1 MRIIMKRY
9 LSLFLSLCILIL
21 TMPSISLA
29 EYVDA
34 PAPDAPAETTLEP
47 TETPDATETPEPTGT
62 PAATESPEP
71 TGTPAAT
78 ESPEPTGTPAAAALP
93 AITNT
98 RGVLSYSYTPP
109 EGVTVVGQQWLKSG
123 EDISGA
129 ADATYTLTMED
140 MIYKFDSMSV
150 RLTLSDGNTVT
161 SGGYSMNLN
170 NQWKLSYGYLII
182 MGNYD
187 HSSTDFPI
195 DFNAAYSCVEV
206 NIGATVTGL
215 TLMNKTL
222 LNHGTIY
229 GSRLDDCTV
238 KNSPNGV
245 VHVPV
250 TINGKEYSSTPD
262 SSVKFIYGGN
272 ALAALNE
279 WYEAN
284 NPGASAADLVWLD
297 ADNKGVTE
305 QSTLELNNIF
315 VFLGKLR
322 CSIDESDALMAGD
335 TARADVETNIDYADM
350 SCEWLYHGEVI
361 GAGTTVVLPELTPG
375 ATDVITFKVKLTQDL
390 NGISVERE
398 VTATFSGVA
407 YDVAVDYESDNV
419 VITPLGDVTI
429 SGVDVTVNGNR
440 IAGTLSDGVWTV
452 PLTSGNRYLDV
463 AISVLGEDGAPLAGD
478 RTLKLER
485 PDADIYKDDF
495 SITVTHPGPELDDVV
510 TITCAH
516 PDHYK
521 DISIAGAVYAGAREI
536 EISVKRD
543 VDPTLYARNPGS
555 NEKQQLISLW
565 GDVDNTADNSVTLN
579 VTSQHTLAS
588 GDELFWGEVLKAK
601 ASEGATITWY
611 INGEAVSPPPALVDG
626 KYTIPVG
633 TNSLS
638 ILATHGSDEIG
649 RSFTDIK
656 SPIRVTLDYA
666 NERIYMRR
674 DAACN
679 KSLTLSSGSKSD
691 EVNDTVYEVGWQ
703 LSDLGFPKAQDEVL
717 TLNVLWDTGSINI
730 PVTIPARFE
739 GQAIEDTVHYASELD
754 PDSGLWNA
762 RIATHNYIV
771 RHSAVKVVDAS
782 GKEIICNGDGSMW
795 TPSEPLSGGMTYRIY
810 AQQYSIDASNGAQN
824 AFRSDWFDTGV
835 SFTPG
840 EIELSTYAPLAGD
853 TVTATISADLE
864 SQYHSGLAW
873 QWYYVDD
880 NGYAG
885 RIDGATGSSFR
896 LAPNSDYVDCR
907 LRVEATYNGKVISR
921 AETAAIPQPRL
932 VITRESGGARE
943 ELEKAEDGN
952 YIAYVGDRLKAEVVN
967 LSQDFLNTV
976 SGVWMWACVD
986 KQFSMTDSLEITSDT
1001 LTSGQTIIVQCGLG
1015 SSVPTFVGKVD
1026 VCLAPAPEVTI
1037 DYENET
1043 LVAVKPDTPLLEGY
1057 KLRADISGWDDDNC
1071 LTDGENGRYVIPIS
1085 CLRGSWPDE
1094 SAHSVALVWGCADE
1108 PDSESTSITIPKRP
1122 GVDLLNYDTAAFSI
1136 TVNNTSTSVYEFR
1149 LTDENAA
1156 SQDER
1161 ELATPVDVDGNVKFT
1176 GLAENKT
1183 YKLWWRKR
1191 ATAGSFSSEWRG
1203 LNLEKTGSG
1212 GTVLIPSLDW
1222 TPTYDPESFHLSDND
1237 VKPHL
1242 TFKSQSTGEN
1252 VTVSSGNVKLTRAD
1266 GNSFPI
1272 LDAGTYRLKVELTG
1286 DFADDN
1292 CLLTDT
1298 LTLTVDP
1305 FTVDTYDIGS
1315 LPYKGAEYSAYDFAV
1330 KVKGATLT
1338 QADYDITVDDGKTLR
1353 DVGDYSAHIAF
1364 KGNYT
1369 GDIDG
1374 DVTLQIVPFTLH
1386 ASASPKSREYDG
1398 TTGVECTPGWVEGY
1412 APFDGDDVK
1421 LNLVSA
1427 VMADAHA
1434 GADKAVAVKVSLSGA
1449 AAGNYELEDSALSA
1463 SVTIEPRKVTVLPET
1478 PAGFAYN
1485 GSTNVPLTG
1494 QGWTLEGALPGDDVR
1509 VDATGAIA
1517 AVSDPGAGAN
1527 KAVSFTGMTLAGTGA
1542 ADYAIGSVAPRTV
1555 TIARAAAPEIS
1566 WPTAGSISYGQS
1578 LAESLL
1584 TGGDTHGTFAWVN
1597 PDTKPGV
1604 GEHSFA
1610 VRYTP
1615 KDEIN
1620 YDYSGVALEKD
1631 VSVTVI
1637 GSAPTG
1643 TPTAAPVATPT
1654 VAPTGTPTAAPVATP
1669 TVAPTGKPTA
1679 APVATPTVA
1688 PTGTPTAA
1696 PVATP
1701 TADPTG
1707 TPTAAPVATPT
1718 AAPTGTPTAAPV
1730 ATPTVVPTGTPTAAP
1745 TDAPTTTP
1753 TAKPTVAPT
1762 TTPAATQT
1770 ATPTGEPTAA
1780 PSLAPIRDEA
1790 LQQYLDDMF
1799 SLVFD
1804 EDYEPVDFDLL
1815 PVLVSGEEQEGM
1827 LLICAPQEEGG
1838 EPAQRSLVLD
1848 AAQLLK
1854 LRQAM
1859 PENEM
1864 SELVFETGGA
1874 AARMDLAELT
1884 GGSMAKLMALI
1895 LSGEEVTD
1903 DTLQSDWSALED
1915 AALTE
1920 AAYERFSLEVRIA
1933 PAAREGEQGV
1943 EISVWLSCDELSLN
1957 VSGLIDSLCVVLDV
1971 SDLVTEEN
1979 AASREDMYAIAWQ
1992 SGEETVLLDS
2002 ALILSPTVHEAGS
2015 AGPDGAP
2022 TVAGRYAL
2030 TAPYAGEGTYLV
2042 VAADPG

>member
-1 MRIIMKRY
+1 M
-9 LSLFLSLCILIL
+9 
-21 TMPSISLA
+21 
-29 EYVDA
+29 
-34 PAPDAPAETTLEP
+34 
-47 TETPDATETPEPTGT
+47 
-62 PAATESPEP
+62 
-71 TGTPAAT
+71 
-78 ESPEPTGTPAAAALP
+78 
-93 AITNT
+93 
-98 RGVLSYSYTPP
+98 
-109 EGVTVVGQQWLKSG
+109 
-123 EDISGA
+123 
-129 ADATYTLTMED
+129 
-140 MIYKFDSMSV
+140 
-150 RLTLSDGNTVT
+150 
-161 SGGYSMNLN
+161 
-170 NQWKLSYGYLII
+170 
-182 MGNYD
+182 
-187 HSSTDFPI
+187 
-195 DFNAAYSCVEV
+195 
-206 NIGATVTGL
+206 
-215 TLMNKTL
+215 
-222 LNHGTIY
+222 
-229 GSRLDDCTV
+229 
-238 KNSPNGV
+238 
-245 VHVPV
+245 
-250 TINGKEYSSTPD
+250 
-262 SSVKFIYGGN
+262 
-272 ALAALNE
+272 
-279 WYEAN
+279 
-284 NPGASAADLVWLD
+284 
-297 ADNKGVTE
+297 
-305 QSTLELNNIF
+305 
-315 VFLGKLR
+315 
-322 CSIDESDALMAGD
+322 
-335 TARADVETNIDYADM
+335 
-350 SCEWLYHGEVI
+350 
-361 GAGTTVVLPELTPG
+361 
-375 ATDVITFKVKLTQDL
+375 
-390 NGISVERE
+390 
-398 VTATFSGVA
+398 
-407 YDVAVDYESDNV
+407 
-419 VITPLGDVTI
+419 
-429 SGVDVTVNGNR
+429 
-440 IAGTLSDGVWTV
+440 
-452 PLTSGNRYLDV
+452 
-463 AISVLGEDGAPLAGD
+463 
-478 RTLKLER
+478 
-485 PDADIYKDDF
+485 
-495 SITVTHPGPELDDVV
+495 
-510 TITCAH
+510 
-516 PDHYK
+516 
-521 DISIAGAVYAGAREI
+521 
-536 EISVKRD
+536 
-543 VDPTLYARNPGS
+543 
-555 NEKQQLISLW
+555 
-565 GDVDNTADNSVTLN
+565 
-579 VTSQHTLAS
+579 
-588 GDELFWGEVLKAK
+588 
-601 ASEGATITWY
+601 
-611 INGEAVSPPPALVDG
+611 
-626 KYTIPVG
+626 
-633 TNSLS
+633 
-638 ILATHGSDEIG
+638 
-649 RSFTDIK
+649 
-656 SPIRVTLDYA
+656 
-666 NERIYMRR
+666 
-674 DAACN
+674 
-679 KSLTLSSGSKSD
+679 
-691 EVNDTVYEVGWQ
+691 
-703 LSDLGFPKAQDEVL
+703 
-717 TLNVLWDTGSINI
+717 
-730 PVTIPARFE
+730 
-739 GQAIEDTVHYASELD
+739 
-754 PDSGLWNA
+754 
-762 RIATHNYIV
+762 
-771 RHSAVKVVDAS
+771 
-782 GKEIICNGDGSMW
+782 
-795 TPSEPLSGGMTYRIY
+795 
-810 AQQYSIDASNGAQN
+810 
-824 AFRSDWFDTGV
+824 
-835 SFTPG
+835 
-840 EIELSTYAPLAGD
+840 
-853 TVTATISADLE
+853 
-864 SQYHSGLAW
+864 AW

-1654 VAPTGTPTAAPVATP
+1654 
-1669 TVAPTGKPTA
+1669 
-1679 APVATPTVA
+1679 
-1688 PTGTPTAA
+1688 
-1696 PVATP
+1696 
-1701 TADPTG
+1701 AD
-1707 TPTAAPVATPT
+1707 
-1718 AAPTGTPTAAPV
+1718 PTGTPTAAPV